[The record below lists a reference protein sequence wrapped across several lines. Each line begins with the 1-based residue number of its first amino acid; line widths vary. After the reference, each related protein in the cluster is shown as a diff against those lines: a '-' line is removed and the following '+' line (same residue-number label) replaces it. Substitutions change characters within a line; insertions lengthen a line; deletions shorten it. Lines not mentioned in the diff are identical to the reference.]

1 MRLSK
6 QTFGVLPFGVRVYE
20 KAEGGRRGERE
31 RKKKKTVA
39 KLKPVPAPVSTQPG
53 STRTGGEAIGSQT
66 RRVAAMGFST
76 ATEKA

>member
-1 MRLSK
+1 M
-6 QTFGVLPFGVRVYE
+6 YE

-31 RKKKKTVA
+31 RWVIKKKKTVA